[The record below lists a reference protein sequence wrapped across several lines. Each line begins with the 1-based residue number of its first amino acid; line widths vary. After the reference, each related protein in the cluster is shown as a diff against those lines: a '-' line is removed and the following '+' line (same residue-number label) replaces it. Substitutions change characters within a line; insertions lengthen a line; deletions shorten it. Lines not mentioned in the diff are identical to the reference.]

1 MPPGTSFG
9 LWFESGFRGQ
19 KMKVAASWLKNSL
32 DYDFADASL
41 LERALTHRSASG
53 SNNERL
59 EFLGDAVLDFVVS
72 DIVFHLEADADEG
85 DLSRLR
91 ASLVRD
97 TTLAEVAADL
107 GLGQHLILGPGE
119 LKSGGFRNTSILAD
133 ALEAIFGA
141 VYLDSGFDAADAVIR
156 RALKQ
161 RIENLPDV
169 ADLKDP
175 KTRLQER
182 LQAAGHPLP
191 EYETESVAG
200 KAHRQTF
207 LVRCVVRAFGL
218 DTQGKGSSRRAAEQK
233 AARLMLEALKNS
245 TDVNR

>member
-1 MPPGTSFG
+1 MNAAAKWLQTSI
-9 LWFESGFRGQ
+9 
-19 KMKVAASWLKNSL
+19 
-32 DYDFADASL
+32 DYDFDDPSL
-41 LERALTHRSASG
+41 LERALTHRSAPG

-72 DIVFHLEADADEG
+72 DIVFHLESDADEG

-97 TTLAEVAADL
+97 TTLAEVAAGI
-107 GLGQHLILGPGE
+107 GLGRHLILGPGE

-141 VYLDSGFDAADAVIR
+141 VYLDRGFEAADAVIR
-156 RALKQ
+156 RALDS
-161 RIENLPDV
+161 RIRSLPDV
-169 ADLKDP
+169 AELKDP

-191 EYETESVAG
+191 DYQTESVSG

-207 LVRCVVRAFGL
+207 LVRCVVTAFDL
-218 DTQGKGSSRRAAEQK
+218 DTQGKGSSRRDAEQE
-233 AARLMLEALKNS
+233 AARRMLDALN
-245 TDVNR
+245 NRSGADR